1 MQPARVETLVWVL
14 IYGGLAVLILGLWVG
29 GADAAVGQVLAWAGG
44 LLALV
49 GVLLIWVR
57 SRMRGDPE

>member
-1 MQPARVETLVWVL
+1 MKPARVETLVWVL
-14 IYGGLAVLILGLWVG
+14 IYGGLALLILGLWVR

-49 GVLLIWVR
+49 GVLLIWIR
-57 SRMRGDPE
+57 SRMPDGPG

>member
-1 MQPARVETLVWVL
+1 MKPERLETLVWVL
-14 IYGGLAVLILGLWVG
+14 IYSGLAVLILGLWVR

-49 GVLLIWVR
+49 GVVLIWVR
-57 SRMRGDPE
+57 SRMSGGSG

>member
-1 MQPARVETLVWVL
+1 MKPARVETLVWVL
-14 IYGGLAVLILGLWVG
+14 IYGGLAVLILGLWVSG
-29 GADAAVGQVLAWAGG
+29 TDAAVGQVVAWAGG

-57 SRMRGDPE
+57 SRMPGGPG